1 MKINVGMRVKV
12 SDLDDI
18 KDTHIIL
25 YDAMRI
31 DNTGETEGTI
41 GFIGTELN
49 SESDKLFK
57 PGASICPVYN
67 SSEDYEIIG

>member
-1 MKINVGMRVKV
+1 MKINVGMQVKV

-18 KDTHIIL
+18 KEIHIIL
-25 YDAMRI
+25 YDARRI
-31 DNTGETEGTI
+31 DGTGEIEGTI

-49 SESDKLFK
+49 SEADKLFR
-57 PGASICPVYN
+57 PGASICSVYN